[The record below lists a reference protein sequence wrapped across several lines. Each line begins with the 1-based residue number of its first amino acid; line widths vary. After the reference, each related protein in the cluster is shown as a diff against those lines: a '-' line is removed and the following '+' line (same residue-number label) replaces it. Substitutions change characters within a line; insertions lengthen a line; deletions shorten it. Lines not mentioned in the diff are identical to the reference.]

1 MVPLISSIENE
12 FLRVQ
17 ASSVGAELQSVVL
30 KQDGTE
36 FLWQGDPT
44 YWKGRAYNLF
54 PICGRLWEGK
64 YTYAGKTYEMNLH
77 GFARKSEMTLAE
89 KTADS
94 MTFRLEDSEK
104 TLAQYP
110 FKFVFTVSYHLEGS
124 SLKVTLGVEN
134 KDEKTMIF
142 AVGGH
147 PGYNVPFGGKG
158 DFTDYE
164 LEFDNPGHVKAVAM
178 STACYATEHFTMMP
192 LEGGRRMPLRHEFF
206 DNDAVVLTDMGPGV
220 TLRPRSGGHTL
231 HMSFPDMKYLG
242 VWHSPKSEAPFLCLE
257 PWRSLPAEH
266 GKIDALETK
275 RDMLTLESGK
285 HYDNTWVLTLK

>member
-17 ASSVGAELQSVVL
+17 ASSVGAELQSIVL

-44 YWKGRAYNLF
+44 FWKGRAYNLF

-77 GFARKSEMTLAE
+77 GFARKSEMTLSSH
-89 KTADS
+89 TADS

-110 FKFVFTVSYHLEGS
+110 FKFAFTVTYRLEGP

-134 KDEKTMIF
+134 KDGKTMIF

-147 PGYNVPFGGKG
+147 PGFNVPFGGKG

-164 LEFDNPGHVKAVAM
+164 LEFDNPGHVQAVAM

-192 LEGGRRMPLRHEFF
+192 LRGRQNSCPCG
-206 DNDAVVLTDMGPGV
+206 TSSS
-220 TLRPRSGGHTL
+220 TTTRS
-231 HMSFPDMKYLG
+231 S
-242 VWHSPKSEAPFLCLE
+242 
-257 PWRSLPAEH
+257 
-266 GKIDALETK
+266 
-275 RDMLTLESGK
+275 
-285 HYDNTWVLTLK
+285 